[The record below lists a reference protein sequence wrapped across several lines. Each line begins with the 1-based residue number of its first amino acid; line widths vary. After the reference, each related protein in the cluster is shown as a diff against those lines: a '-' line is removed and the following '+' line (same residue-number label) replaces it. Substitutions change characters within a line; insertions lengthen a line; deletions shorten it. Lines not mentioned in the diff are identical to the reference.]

1 MVGGSL
7 EVSQSDM
14 IKKAEVATG
23 IATSSPIASAWI
35 RVVWNCWAHTPD
47 MGGSRINFNPIL
59 LFVRFTNKE
68 KKDIKQSKI
77 QQETFIN
84 TRNGMG

>member
-23 IATSSPIASAWI
+23 IATSSPIYSVRLDPCGLELLGTHARHGRI
-35 RVVWNCWAHTPD
+35 AHK
-47 MGGSRINFNPIL
+47 F
-59 LFVRFTNKE
+59 
-68 KKDIKQSKI
+68 
-77 QQETFIN
+77 
-84 TRNGMG
+84 

>member
-23 IATSSPIASAWI
+23 ITDSVRLDPCGLELLGTHARHGRIA
-35 RVVWNCWAHTPD
+35 HK
-47 MGGSRINFNPIL
+47 F
-59 LFVRFTNKE
+59 
-68 KKDIKQSKI
+68 
-77 QQETFIN
+77 
-84 TRNGMG
+84 